1 MEESRKKQILDVL
14 SGQYFRIEPHD
25 NSLALYD
32 TALTHSSFAND
43 MKQKGIK
50 CEDYERLEFF
60 GNYLLDFVIADHLY
74 ATTKLPEGEM
84 NKRIQ
89 VTENYN
95 LADIV
100 MKYDL
105 GIDDAILLSKGTALT
120 DSIIADTFEALIG
133 AIFYD
138 INLGK
143 AKEVILR
150 IFTAEIENV
159 SEDKNA
165 KGLLQEYIQSNQLM
179 RPEYLYEKFGPDDAP
194 KWTAK
199 VLIGGE
205 NYGEGSGQRKREA
218 AMYAAR
224 EALKKLNVR

>member
-25 NSLALYD
+25 DSLALYD
-32 TALTHSSFAND
+32 TALTHSSFANEK
-43 MKQKGIK
+43 KQKGIK

-60 GNYLLDFVIADHLY
+60 GNYLLDFIIADHLY
-74 ATTKLPEGEM
+74 ATTRLPEGEM

-89 VTENYN
+89 VTDNYN

-105 GIDDAILLSKGTALT
+105 GTDDAILLSKGTPLT
-120 DSIIADTFEALIG
+120 DSIIADTFEAFIG

-138 INLGK
+138 TNLEK
-143 AKEVILR
+143 ARDVVLM
-150 IFTAEIENV
+150 IFTSEIENV
-159 SEDKNA
+159 SEDNA
-165 KGLLQEYIQSNQLM
+165 KGLLQEYMQSNQQE
-179 RPEYLYEKFGPDDAP
+179 RPEYLYEKSGPDNAP

-205 NYGEGSGQRKREA
+205 NFGEGSGQRKRQA
-218 AMYAAR
+218 AMDAAR
-224 EALKKLNVR
+224 EVLKKLNGA